1 MFSTL
6 SVLLINVFQKSR
18 ILYCLPDF
26 MFKLIFHCYVHNHRK
41 NPERLFSL
49 VFCLISSISFK
60 ILFVS
65 AIVFFAIEF
74 KDWHG
79 MESYIV
85 FKVKQ
90 CFNILVLPLVSIL
103 GLTQSYIY
111 MSVENQIIMQVR
123 VSFWPGLAIKYCK
136 GHPCLVLTQKIH
148 YKKFKMVRAACSF

>member
-26 MFKLIFHCYVHNHRK
+26 MFQLIFHCYITTAK
-41 NPERLFSL
+41 IQKDL

-60 ILFVS
+60 ILFLS

-74 KDWHG
+74 KDGHG
-79 MESYIV
+79 VESYIV

-103 GLTQSYIY
+103 GLT
-111 MSVENQIIMQVR
+111 
-123 VSFWPGLAIKYCK
+123 
-136 GHPCLVLTQKIH
+136 
-148 YKKFKMVRAACSF
+148 